1 MLGGHLACD
10 FEHVD
15 EHEEEDHGTEHDRSD
30 ELCQRQLFARYEQ
43 DDARDDWRWAC
54 HEKDMHEFILVFF
67 VVFLKV
73 TGYESENSDD
83 DDDRDQYFGISIGL
97 QAIIVGQLSL
107 HLWWF
112 QL

>member
-1 MLGGHLACD
+1 
-10 FEHVD
+10 
-15 EHEEEDHGTEHDRSD
+15 
-30 ELCQRQLFARYEQ
+30 
-43 DDARDDWRWAC
+43 
-54 HEKDMHEFILVFF
+54 MHEFILVFF

-107 HLWWF
+107 HLW
-112 QL
+112 